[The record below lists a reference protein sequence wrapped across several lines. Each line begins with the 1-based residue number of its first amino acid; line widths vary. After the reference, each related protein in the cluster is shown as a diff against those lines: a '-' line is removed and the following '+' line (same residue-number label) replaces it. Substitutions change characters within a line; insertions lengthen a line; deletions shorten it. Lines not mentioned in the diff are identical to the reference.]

1 MGRMIGK
8 LSEER
13 TCYISIALLEIVSE
27 LTKCPPTIDEKGL
40 LIKATYPLT
49 GLEVYVRLPA
59 YGLDA
64 GSVSSLECTHDDI
77 LTSIEDKQAIEE
89 PHIERKV
96 ERPAKE
102 SPIKRRPRDFS
113 VWPRVLKKLRD
124 MQPFS
129 NTFIFDCEDMA
140 ATSVANAIHRA
151 FHGASN
157 ILDPH
162 LASPVFTGFQCK
174 CMKQPDNTI
183 RVFLLKTE
191 VKND

>member
-1 MGRMIGK
+1 MGQMIGK

-13 TCYISIALLEIVSE
+13 TCYVSIALLEIVSE

-64 GSVSSLECTHDDI
+64 GSVSSLECAHDDI

>member
-13 TCYISIALLEIVSE
+13 TCYVSIALLEIVSE

-64 GSVSSLECTHDDI
+64 GSVSSLECAHDDI
-77 LTSIEDKQAIEE
+77 LTSIEDKQA
-89 PHIERKV
+89 ERKV

-113 VWPRVLKKLRD
+113 V
-124 MQPFS
+124 
-129 NTFIFDCEDMA
+129 
-140 ATSVANAIHRA
+140 
-151 FHGASN
+151 
-157 ILDPH
+157 
-162 LASPVFTGFQCK
+162 
-174 CMKQPDNTI
+174 
-183 RVFLLKTE
+183 
-191 VKND
+191 

>member
-13 TCYISIALLEIVSE
+13 TCYVSIALLEIVSE

-64 GSVSSLECTHDDI
+64 GSVSSLECAHDDI

-102 SPIKRRPRDFS
+102 SPINLNFP
-113 VWPRVLKKLRD
+113 P
-124 MQPFS
+124 
-129 NTFIFDCEDMA
+129 I
-140 ATSVANAIHRA
+140 
-151 FHGASN
+151 
-157 ILDPH
+157 
-162 LASPVFTGFQCK
+162 
-174 CMKQPDNTI
+174 
-183 RVFLLKTE
+183 
-191 VKND
+191 

>member
-13 TCYISIALLEIVSE
+13 TCYVSIALLEIVSE

-64 GSVSSLECTHDDI
+64 GSVSSLECAHDD
-77 LTSIEDKQAIEE
+77 
-89 PHIERKV
+89 
-96 ERPAKE
+96 
-102 SPIKRRPRDFS
+102 
-113 VWPRVLKKLRD
+113 
-124 MQPFS
+124 
-129 NTFIFDCEDMA
+129 
-140 ATSVANAIHRA
+140 
-151 FHGASN
+151 

>member
-8 LSEER
+8 LSDER
-13 TCYISIALLEIVSE
+13 TCYVSSALLEIVSE

-64 GSVSSLECTHDDI
+64 GSVSSLECAHDDI
-77 LTSIEDKQAIEE
+77 FTSI
-89 PHIERKV
+89 
-96 ERPAKE
+96 
-102 SPIKRRPRDFS
+102 
-113 VWPRVLKKLRD
+113 
-124 MQPFS
+124 
-129 NTFIFDCEDMA
+129 EDMA

-162 LASPVFTGFQCK
+162 LASPVFTGFQ
-174 CMKQPDNTI
+174 
-183 RVFLLKTE
+183 
-191 VKND
+191 

>member
-13 TCYISIALLEIVSE
+13 TCYVSIALLEIVSE

-64 GSVSSLECTHDDI
+64 GSVSSLECAPDDI

-102 SPIKRRPRDFS
+102 SPFKRRPRDFS

-124 MQPFS
+124 MQPFA

-140 ATSVANAIHRA
+140 ATSVASAIHRA